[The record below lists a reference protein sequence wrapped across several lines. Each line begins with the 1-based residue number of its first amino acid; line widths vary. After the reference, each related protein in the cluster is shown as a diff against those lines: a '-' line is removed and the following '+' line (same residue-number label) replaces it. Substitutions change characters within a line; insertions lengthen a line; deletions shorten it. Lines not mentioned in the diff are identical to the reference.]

1 VTILPADSLPI
12 TNVTGD
18 WCFTALFSLLFA
30 VDRKDRRDTRG
41 KGMFD
46 INGLRLE
53 LGERQHSMGHAK
65 VVLEVVEIVLRR
77 DPEKK
82 RIDVRARPL
91 SSLNFQPL
99 VLISL
104 SYRF

>member
-1 VTILPADSLPI
+1 
-12 TNVTGD
+12 VTGN

-65 VVLEVVEIVLRR
+65 VVFEVVEIVLSDAIQKKSALTSGR
-77 DPEKK
+77 DP
-82 RIDVRARPL
+82 
-91 SSLNFQPL
+91 
-99 VLISL
+99 
-104 SYRF
+104 

>member
-1 VTILPADSLPI
+1 
-12 TNVTGD
+12 
-18 WCFTALFSLLFA
+18 LFSLLFA

-65 VVLEVVEIVLRR
+65 VVFEMVEIVLSYAIQKKSALTSGR
-77 DPEKK
+77 DP
-82 RIDVRARPL
+82 
-91 SSLNFQPL
+91 
-99 VLISL
+99 
-104 SYRF
+104 